1 MSHFPSLN
9 MNPLFNWRKV
19 LTMAHQVGEVD
30 TRALVTLNRSLLKD
44 VCALRDQPKT
54 YLDC

>member
-1 MSHFPSLN
+1 

-19 LTMAHQVGEVD
+19 LTMAHQAGEAD

-44 VCALRDQPKT
+44 ICALRDQPKT

>member
-1 MSHFPSLN
+1 
-9 MNPLFNWRKV
+9 
-19 LTMAHQVGEVD
+19 MAHQVGEVD
-30 TRALVTLNRSLLKD
+30 TRALVTLNKFLLKD